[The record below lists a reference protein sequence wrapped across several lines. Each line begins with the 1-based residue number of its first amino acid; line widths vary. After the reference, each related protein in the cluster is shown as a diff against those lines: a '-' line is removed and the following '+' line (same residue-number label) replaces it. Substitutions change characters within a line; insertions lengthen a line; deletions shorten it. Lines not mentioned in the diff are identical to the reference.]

1 MDQPALQDHAAPSG
15 NAPSVLRLLN
25 CCSVS
30 LERLLGE
37 LRGLSEAEPALRALA
52 AQVLEAIALDAD
64 IALASILLNRIAGTY
79 PLRHCV
85 ETALVATLVAR
96 ATGQTPQQTLI
107 IAAAALTMNV
117 AMLAQHDSFQS
128 QSTAL
133 TRAERDA
140 VQCHPKN
147 GVDLLQGAGVQD
159 PAWIAIVM
167 QHHEMDDGSGYPE
180 GKIEADIVPG
190 ARLLALADRYCALI
204 SARNYRRS
212 MLPDLA
218 LRSLLA
224 DTPNALASHFSSE
237 LGPYPPGTLVRL
249 CKGEIG
255 VVARR
260 AGQQQGMLGIVIHVL
275 RGADGKPVADS
286 DTGLRDGAQT
296 GVAEALHEDQVP
308 VHFRMQQIWGAQAML

>member
-117 AMLAQHDSFQS
+117 AMLAQHDSFQR

-133 TRAERDA
+133 TRAERDDLER
-140 VQCHPKN
+140 HPKN
-147 GVDLLQGAGVQD
+147 GADLLQGAGVRDQ
-159 PAWIAIVM
+159 AWIAIVM

-180 GKIEADIVPG
+180 GKIEADIVLSAVGRIPNSAGLGCDAAGLEMDRAAVKVDASFRTNLPG
-190 ARLLALADRYCALI
+190 VYAIGDLMSAARF
-204 SARNYRRS
+204 RR
-212 MLPDLA
+212 
-218 LRSLLA
+218 
-224 DTPNALASHFSSE
+224 
-237 LGPYPPGTLVRL
+237 
-249 CKGEIG
+249 
-255 VVARR
+255 
-260 AGQQQGMLGIVIHVL
+260 
-275 RGADGKPVADS
+275 
-286 DTGLRDGAQT
+286 
-296 GVAEALHEDQVP
+296 
-308 VHFRMQQIWGAQAML
+308 